1 MGDLMQPWLGAAT
14 AWDVYAVSHAAAAT
28 WERCREQRLQAL
40 LAHAA
45 QHSRVYAAAM
55 TGGAHAVPRLQ
66 DWPVVQKQQ
75 LMQRFDD
82 WVTDPSLTLPAL
94 RAFMSE
100 PGRIGEPFAGRYMVW
115 ESSGSSGVPGLF
127 VQDLQAMQAYD
138 ALEALRRPVSR
149 ALLPWFN
156 PWSEPDRLAF
166 VGATTGHFASVCSIE
181 RIRRLQP
188 WLDERVRSF
197 SFLLPL
203 PALIEQLDAFAPT
216 LLATYPS
223 TALML
228 AEEAAA
234 GRARLRPRQIWTGG
248 ETLTPAVRHFV
259 QEAFGATIVNSYG
272 ASEFLALACECER
285 GVLHLNNDWAILEP
299 VDSQHR
305 AVAPGRFGVTTLLTN
320 LANHVQ
326 PLIRYDLG
334 DRVRFEPQPCPCGS
348 PLPVIEVEGRNDD
361 SLLLRDSNG
370 HGVRLPAL
378 ALVTVLEDDAGVFDF
393 QLVQCADD
401 CLRLSIAT
409 SGDAGRRELRRACAA
424 LSRFLRSRG
433 LEGVAV
439 QGRCGTHG
447 VAGRSG
453 KIARIVVAHRP
464 DTRGRSTRAGG
475 SAKMR

>member
-1 MGDLMQPWLGAAT
+1 MQPWLGAAT
-14 AWDVYAVSHAAAAT
+14 AWDVYAVSQAAAAT
-28 WERCREQRLQAL
+28 WERRREQRLQAL

-55 TGGAHAVPRLQ
+55 IGGAHAVPRLQ
-66 DWPVVQKQQ
+66 DWPVVHKQQ
-75 LMQRFDD
+75 LMERFDD

-115 ESSGSSGVPGLF
+115 ESSGSSGVPGIF
-127 VQDLQAMQAYD
+127 VQDPQAMQVYD
-138 ALEALRRPVSR
+138 ALEALRRPAQGVMQS
-149 ALLPWFN
+149 WFN
-156 PWSEPDRLAF
+156 PWAAPDRLAF

-181 RIRRLQP
+181 RVRCLQP
-188 WLDERVRSF
+188 WLAPRMRSF

-203 PALIEQLDAFAPT
+203 PALIEQLDAYRPT

-259 QEAFGATIVNSYG
+259 QATFGASIVNSYG

-285 GVLHLNNDWAILEP
+285 GALHLNSDWAILEP
-299 VDSQHR
+299 VDARYQ
-305 AVAPGRFGVTTLLTN
+305 AVQPGRFGAATLLTN

-334 DRVRFEPQPCPCGS
+334 DRVRFEPLPCACGS
-348 PLPVIEVEGRNDD
+348 PLPVIEVEGRSDD
-361 SLLLRDSNG
+361 SLLLRDAHG
-370 HGVRLPAL
+370 HAVRLPPL

-401 CLRLSIAT
+401 RLRLSIAAP
-409 SGDAGRRELRRACAA
+409 GDAGRRDLRRACAV
-424 LSRFLRSRG
+424 LVRFLRSRG
-433 LEGVAV
+433 LHGVTVEGHH
-439 QGRCGTHG
+439 GTHG

-453 KIARIVVAHRP
+453 KIERIVAMPAPARQRTAHG
-464 DTRGRSTRAGG
+464 RGTEY
-475 SAKMR
+475 SATGR